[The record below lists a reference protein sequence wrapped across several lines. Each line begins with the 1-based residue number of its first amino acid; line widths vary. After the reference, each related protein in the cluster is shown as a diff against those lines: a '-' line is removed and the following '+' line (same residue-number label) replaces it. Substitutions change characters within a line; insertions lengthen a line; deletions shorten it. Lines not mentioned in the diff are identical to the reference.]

1 MQLFKCS
8 HCEQVLYFENTACL
22 RCGKT
27 LGFLPQ
33 KLTLEALDLDAG
45 EWITPARPGARF
57 KFCRNA
63 THSACN
69 WLLPADDPSGY
80 CLACRHNRTIPNL
93 GDAERL
99 ADWQKIE
106 VAKRR
111 LFYTLLRLQL
121 PTPAP
126 GSGDPQPLSF
136 DFLADP
142 KTGPKVMTG
151 HDNGHI
157 TIALAEADDA
167 AREATRIAMGE
178 LYRTLL
184 GHFRHEIGHYYWDR
198 LVRDAGEDELAR
210 CRALFGDDRRSYS
223 DALQLYYDHGAPN
236 DWQAAHVSPYATMHP
251 WEDWAETWAHYL
263 HIVDTLEM
271 ASAFGIRIAP
281 DVADDPSM
289 ETDLSFDPHRVAD
302 IQRLVDAWLP
312 LTWAINSLNRTMG
325 HPDIYPFVIA
335 PPVVE
340 KMAYIHGLIRRA
352 RRSAAAK
359 PASPVTS

>member
-8 HCEQVLYFENTACL
+8 HCEQVLYFENTVCL

-27 LGFLPQ
+27 LGFLPET
-33 KLTLEALDLDAG
+33 LTLEALDAAGDA
-45 EWITPARPGARF
+45 WVVPARPGTRHRF
-57 KFCRNA
+57 CANA

-69 WLLPADDPSGY
+69 WLLPADEANRY
-80 CLACRHNRTIPNL
+80 CRACRHNRTIPNL
-93 GDAERL
+93 DDPLRL
-99 ADWQKIE
+99 AAWQKIE

-111 LFYTLLRLQL
+111 LFYTLLRLRL

-126 GSGDPQPLSF
+126 DSHDPQPLSF
-136 DFLADP
+136 DFLADVP
-142 KTGPKVMTG
+142 NRPRVMTG

-157 TIALAEADDA
+157 TIALNEADDA
-167 AREATRIAMGE
+167 AREATRLAMGE
-178 LYRTLL
+178 FYRTLL

-198 LVRDAGEDELAR
+198 LVRDAGDAELAR
-210 CRALFGDDRRSYS
+210 CRALFGDDTERYG
-223 DALQLYYDHGAPN
+223 DALQRYYAHGAPS
-236 DWQAAHVSPYATMHP
+236 DWQVAHVSPYATMHA

-263 HIVDTLEM
+263 HMVDTLEM

-289 ETDLSFDPHRVAD
+289 ETDISFDPHRVAD
-302 IQRLVDAWLP
+302 IRRLVDAWLP

-325 HPDIYPFVIA
+325 QADAYPFVIG

-340 KMAYIHGLIRRA
+340 KMAYIHGLVRRA
-352 RRSAAAK
+352 RTQ
-359 PASPVTS
+359 P

>member
-27 LGFLPQ
+27 LGFRPET
-33 KLTLEALDLDAG
+33 LTLEALDPDG
-45 EWITPARPGARF
+45 NDWCIPARPDQRF
-57 KFCRNA
+57 RFCANA
-63 THSACN
+63 VHSACN
-69 WLLPADDPSGY
+69 WLLPADAPDTY
-80 CLACRHNRTIPNL
+80 CRACRHNRTIPNL
-93 GDAERL
+93 DDPERL
-99 ADWQKIE
+99 AAWQKIE

-111 LFYTLLRLQL
+111 LFYTLLRLRL

-126 GSGDPQPLSF
+126 YSDDPQPLSF
-136 DFLADP
+136 DFLADQP
-142 KTGPKVMTG
+142 DTPKVMTG

-157 TIALAEADDA
+157 TIALSEADDA
-167 AREATRIAMGE
+167 TREATRLAMGE

-198 LVRDAGEDELAR
+198 LVRDAGDAELAR
-210 CRALFGDDRRSYS
+210 CRALFGDDTADYGQ
-223 DALQLYYDHGAPN
+223 ALQRYYDHGAPA
-236 DWQAAHVSPYATMHP
+236 DWQVAHVSPYATMHP

-263 HIVDTLEM
+263 HMVDTLEM

-281 DVADDPSM
+281 DVTDDPAM
-289 ETDLSFDPHRVAD
+289 DADISFDPHRVAD
-302 IQRLVDAWLP
+302 IRRLVDAWLP

-325 HPDIYPFVIA
+325 QADMYPFVIA

-340 KMAYIHGLIRRA
+340 KMAYIHGLVRRA
-352 RRSAAAK
+352 GIAA
-359 PASPVTS
+359 

>member
-27 LGFLPQ
+27 LGFLPET
-33 KLTLEALDLDAG
+33 LTLEALHREG
-45 EWITPARPGARF
+45 EHWVVPTRPQSRHRF
-57 KFCRNA
+57 CANA
-63 THSACN
+63 QHSACN
-69 WLLPADDPSGY
+69 WLLPGDDPHDY
-80 CLACRHNRTIPNL
+80 CRACRHNRTIPNL
-93 GDAERL
+93 DDPQRL
-99 ADWQKIE
+99 AAWQKIE

-126 GSGDPQPLSF
+126 DSGDPQPLSF
-136 DFLADP
+136 DFLDDP
-142 KTGPKVMTG
+142 PDGPKVMTG

-157 TIALAEADDA
+157 TIALSEADDA
-167 AREATRIAMGE
+167 AREATRLAMGE

-184 GHFRHEIGHYYWDR
+184 GHFRHESGHYYWDR
-198 LVRDAGEDELAR
+198 LVRDAGDAELAR
-210 CRALFGDDRRSYS
+210 CRALFGDDTRDYAG
-223 DALQLYYDHGAPN
+223 ALQDYYAHGAPA
-236 DWQAAHVSPYATMHP
+236 DWQAAHVSAYATMHP

-281 DVADDPSM
+281 DVTEDATM
-289 ETDLSFDPHRVAD
+289 EADLSFDPHRVAD
-302 IQRLVDAWLP
+302 VQRLIDAWLP
-312 LTWAINSLNRTMG
+312 LTWAINSLNRGMG
-325 HPDIYPFVIA
+325 HADLYPFVIA

-340 KMAYIHGLIRRA
+340 KMGYIHGLVRRA
-352 RRSAAAK
+352 RLEQRARDA
-359 PASPVTS
+359 